1 MDFIDGL
8 PHLGRYNSILVVVDK
23 LSRYA
28 HFIGLSHPYTA
39 STVAVACME
48 NVHKLHDLLMS
59 THASILV
66 DSVGPPSAEVCRT
79 AASFP

>member
-1 MDFIDGL
+1 VLTGEQIVGVKCLLFS
-8 PHLGRYNSILVVVDK
+8 PATAPENS
-23 LSRYA
+23 
-28 HFIGLSHPYTA
+28 
-39 STVAVACME
+39 
-48 NVHKLHDLLMS
+48 LMS